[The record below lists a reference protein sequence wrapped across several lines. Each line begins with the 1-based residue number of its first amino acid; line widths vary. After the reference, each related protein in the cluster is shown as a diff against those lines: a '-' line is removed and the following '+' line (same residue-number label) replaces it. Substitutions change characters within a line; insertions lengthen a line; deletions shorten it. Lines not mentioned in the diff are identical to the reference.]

1 MNKENKEILIAPLHL
16 KNPITLQVLGICSA
30 LAVTTK
36 LETALV
42 MSVALTAVTTCS
54 NLVISLLRNRIPG
67 SIRVITQLAIIAA
80 LVIAADQLMQAFLYD
95 VSKQLSVFVGLIIT
109 NCIVMGRAEAFAMA
123 NPPLKSALDG
133 FANGAGYS
141 LILIAVAAAR
151 ELFGSGT
158 LLGFPVMESVN
169 NGGWYVP
176 NGLMVLSP
184 GAFFLIGIIIWVQRH
199 VSRSMV
205 EKE

>member
-1 MNKENKEILIAPLHL
+1 MNKEHKEILIAPLHL
-16 KNPITLQVLGICSA
+16 QNPITLQVLGICSA

-42 MSVALTAVTTCS
+42 MCAALTFVLVLS
-54 NLVISLLRNRIPG
+54 NTVISMLRNKIPS
-67 SIRVITQLAIIAA
+67 SIRVITQLAIIAT
-80 LVIAADQLMQAFLYD
+80 LVIAADQLMQAFLFD

-123 NPPLKSALDG
+123 NPPFKSALDG
-133 FANGAGYS
+133 FANAMGYNFV
-141 LILIAVAAAR
+141 LIAVATAR

-184 GAFFLIGIIIWVQRH
+184 GAFFLIGLIIWIQRH
-199 VSRSMV
+199 LSRSMV
-205 EKE
+205 EKD